1 MLESN
6 VNDQLIQSLRDIEG
20 RGGPEFWSFQ
30 RSGVRRGAHALLH
43 YPAMMVPDLQRT
55 ILASICESAPHTQ
68 TVLDP
73 FVGSGTVLVEAMQ
86 MGLDFCGVDINPLA
100 GLACQAKAGPYYVK
114 AFNEKQ
120 TQLIS
125 NIRADFHTYV
135 PRNFK
140 GREKWF
146 SYGIS
151 ESLEK
156 ISSHIREEPSLWARR
171 LFWLALCRVV
181 RASSNSRMSTYKLH
195 KKAEMDRA
203 VHADPVASFEKAL
216 SLFSTNL
223 EYQRMQLHDAGL
235 LNRGRY
241 QGELEIQIS
250 DNSILNEPKF
260 QKRQFDVVMTSPP
273 YGDNRTT
280 IPYGQFAYLPLHWI
294 DLPDIKDDID
304 QSLLASTQA
313 TDSASLGGSLRS
325 VTEKLDKLTSTS
337 KYAREFIRTLD
348 NNTNGVKR
356 FGSFFFDFMNSVE
369 RISNCTAAGGY
380 QVWTTGNRRIA
391 GKLVPMDDLLAEI
404 MDVNGIMVIGKIH
417 REIHYKKMARRN
429 KSSDTMTAETI
440 VLGRKRQTGE

>member
-6 VNDQLIQSLRDIEG
+6 ANDQLIQSLRDIEG
-20 RGGPEFWSFQ
+20 RSGPEFWSFQ
-30 RSGVRRGAHALLH
+30 RSGARRGAHGLLH

-73 FVGSGTVLVEAMQ
+73 FVGSGTVLVEAMH

-100 GLACQAKAGPYYVK
+100 GLACLAKAGPYFVK
-114 AFNEKQ
+114 AFDEKQ

-125 NIRADFHTYV
+125 NIRADSHTYI
-135 PRNFK
+135 PRDFK

-146 SYGIS
+146 SNEIS

-156 ISSHIREEPSLWARR
+156 ISRHIRGEPSLWARR

-181 RASSNSRMSTYKLH
+181 RISSNSRMSTYKLH
-195 KKAEMDRA
+195 KKAELNHA
-203 VHADPVASFEKAL
+203 VDVDPVASFEKAL

-235 LNRGRY
+235 LYRGRY

-250 DNSILNEPKF
+250 DNSILTEPQF
-260 QKRQFDVVMTSPP
+260 QNRQFDVVMTSPP

-280 IPYGQFAYLPLHWI
+280 IPYGQFAYLPLHWV
-294 DLPDIKDDID
+294 DLPDIKGDID
-304 QSLLASTQA
+304 LSLLASTQA

-325 VTEKLDKLTSTS
+325 AEEKLDKLASIS
-337 KYAREFIRTLD
+337 ECAREFIRTLD
-348 NNTNGVKR
+348 NNTNGKKR
-356 FGSFFFDFMNSVE
+356 FGSFFFDFMKSVE
-369 RISNCTAAGGY
+369 RISNCTATGGY

-391 GKLVPMDDLLAEI
+391 GKLVPMDDLLSEI
-404 MDVNGIMVIGKIH
+404 MDANGVEVIGKIH
-417 REIHYKKMARRN
+417 RDIHYKKMARRN
-429 KSSDTMTAETI
+429 KSSDTMTSEII
-440 VLGRKRQTGE
+440 VLGRKRHTGK

>member
-6 VNDQLIQSLRDIEG
+6 ANDQLIHSLREIE
-20 RGGPEFWSFQ
+20 RRSGPEFWSFQ

-55 ILASICESAPHTQ
+55 ILTSICESAPDTS

-73 FVGSGTVLVEAMQ
+73 FAGSGTVLVEAMQ

-100 GLACQAKAGPYYVK
+100 GLACLAKAGPYYIK
-114 AFNEKQ
+114 AFDEKQ
-120 TQLIS
+120 AQLIS
-125 NIRADFHTYV
+125 NIRTDIRTYT
-135 PRNFK
+135 PRDFK

-146 SYGIS
+146 SNEIS
-151 ESLEK
+151 ASLEK
-156 ISSHIREEPSLWARR
+156 ISSHIRAEPSLWARR

-195 KKAEMDRA
+195 KKAEED
-203 VHADPVASFEKAL
+203 VTVDADPVASFAKAL
-216 SLFSTNL
+216 KLFSTNL
-223 EYQRMQLHDAGL
+223 EYQRAQLDEAGL
-235 LNRGRY
+235 LHRGRY

-250 DNSILNEPKF
+250 DNSVLTGKPF
-260 QKRQFDVVMTSPP
+260 QDRQFDVVMTSPP

-294 DLPDIKDDID
+294 DLPDIQAGID
-304 QSLLASTQA
+304 QSLLASTHA

-325 VTEKLDKLTSTS
+325 VQEKIGELTAISGH
-337 KYAREFIRTLD
+337 ALEFIRSIE
-348 NNTNGVKR
+348 NNAYGVKR
-356 FGSFFFDFMNSVE
+356 FGSFFFDFMKSVE
-369 RISNCTAAGGY
+369 RISNRTAPGGY

-391 GKLVPMDDLLAEI
+391 GELVPMDDVLAEI
-404 MDVNGIMVIGKIH
+404 MDANDVEVIGKIH
-417 REIHYKKMARRN
+417 RDIHYKKMARRN
-429 KSSDTMTAETI
+429 KSSDTMTSEII